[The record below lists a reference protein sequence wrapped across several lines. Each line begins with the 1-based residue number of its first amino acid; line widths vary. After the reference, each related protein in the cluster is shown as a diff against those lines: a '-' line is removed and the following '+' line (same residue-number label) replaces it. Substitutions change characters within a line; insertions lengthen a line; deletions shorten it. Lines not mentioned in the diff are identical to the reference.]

1 MFEKV
6 KDQDHLDD
14 EAEREG
20 EGDDD
25 EEDGGEDEEVSAH
38 LGLYRFRFLREGV
51 KTPVM
56 EKLSKFSHNFLKKIS
71 LLSRKLFQ

>member
-25 EEDGGEDEEVSAH
+25 EEDGGEDEEVGAH
-38 LGLYRFRFLREGV
+38 LGLFRLDY
-51 KTPVM
+51 
-56 EKLSKFSHNFLKKIS
+56 
-71 LLSRKLFQ
+71 

>member
-25 EEDGGEDEEVSAH
+25 EEDGGEDEEVGAH
-38 LGLYRFRFLREGV
+38 LGFYRFRFLREGV
-51 KTPVM
+51 KTSVRVRV
-56 EKLSKFSHNFLKKIS
+56 SS
-71 LLSRKLFQ
+71 